1 MSQFPDQIA
10 LITHAFA
17 QRDQLQDSLHALR
30 LFTGFY
36 EDCPGLILDRYNTSL
51 VILDMNE
58 PEKSQEIVQAVIQ
71 WANANLDWVESILL
85 KQRQH
90 PDEERRRGQIIKGTA
105 LPQTID
111 EFGVTYSIDL
121 QINQDSSFYFDTR
134 NLRQWLLD
142 HSSGL
147 RVLNTFA
154 YTGSLGIAAGAGGAK
169 KVVQTDLNKIF
180 LKIAYHS
187 WTLNALS
194 EDALEVIP
202 GDFFRIMGRLRHQ
215 DRLFDCIILD
225 PPFFSTTDAGK
236 VSLQNEMTRLI
247 NKVRP
252 LVAHEGWL
260 VVINNA
266 LFLSGADFI
275 TEIETLCQS
284 PYLDFVQMIP
294 VPQDVTGYPST
305 IKLQPPADPAPFNHP
320 TKIVL
325 LKLYRKDG
333 RR

>member
-236 VSLQNEMTRLI
+236 VDLQNEMTRLI

>member
-142 HSSGL
+142 HTSGM

-180 LKIAYHS
+180 LKIAHHS
-187 WTLNALS
+187 WTLNALA

-202 GDFFRIMGRLRHQ
+202 GDFFRVMGRLRHQ

-236 VSLQNEMTRLI
+236 VDLQNEMTRLI

-266 LFLSGADFI
+266 LFLSGADFM

-284 PYLDFVQMIP
+284 SYLDFVQMIP

-325 LKLYRKDG
+325 LKVYRKDG
-333 RR
+333 RS